1 MPAEFPGT
9 EARIVAKSI
18 GFSVE
23 QDVVE
28 ITPPLFSLNI
38 SIYEMGILIAI
49 M

>member
-9 EARIVAKSI
+9 EARIVAKNI
-18 GFSVE
+18 GFGVE
-23 QDVVE
+23 QDGVE
-28 ITPPLFSLNI
+28 ITPPLFSRNI